1 MKLDQLRAFIA
12 VVESGSFRAA
22 AEAIHKT
29 QPSVS
34 AAVKALE
41 EQYGIVLLDRDS
53 YRPTLTAQGNACLLY
68 TSPSPRD

>member
-34 AAVKALE
+34 AA
-41 EQYGIVLLDRDS
+41 
-53 YRPTLTAQGNACLLY
+53 
-68 TSPSPRD
+68 